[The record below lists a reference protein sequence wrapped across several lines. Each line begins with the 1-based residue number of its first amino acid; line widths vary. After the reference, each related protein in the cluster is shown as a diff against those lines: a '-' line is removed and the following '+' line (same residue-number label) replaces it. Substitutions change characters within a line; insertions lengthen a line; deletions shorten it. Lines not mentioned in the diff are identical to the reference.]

1 MKKAL
6 LPLAIAALLP
16 MSALADVTVY
26 GKANVSLQSTDE
38 GGEKTTEL
46 VSNASRV
53 GLKGS
58 EDLGGGLKAIYK
70 FEYEVHIDDGDKSG
84 QTFTQR
90 NIYVGLKGG
99 FGEVIVGKFDTPL
112 KKAQSKVD
120 LFNDLEGDIKSII
133 TKNDNRTSNNV
144 QYTSPKAWGPVQ
156 AKVAYVAS
164 EDKNVDSGVSSS
176 VAYSNKN
183 DNDKKVG
190 VYVALAYD
198 MDIEKE
204 DAQVVRLVGQLQ
216 LEDLQLG
223 LLWEDQ
229 DAGTSSLRDGDG
241 WVVSAKLNATKNV
254 DFKVQ
259 YGESEMVKDDGKT
272 WSLGLDYKLS
282 KKTKLYGFY
291 THEEANN
298 LAEDNDYAGI
308 GMQMKF

>member
-16 MSALADVTVY
+16 ISALADVTVY

-38 GGEKTTEL
+38 GGEQITEL
-46 VSNASRV
+46 VSNASRI

-58 EDLGGGLKAIYK
+58 EDLGDGLKAIYK
-70 FEYEVHIDDGDKSG
+70 FEYETQIDDGDKGG

-99 FGEVIVGKFDTPL
+99 FGEVIVGNFDTPL
-112 KKAQSKVD
+112 KKAQKKVD
-120 LFNDLEGDIKSII
+120 LFNDLEGDIKSIL
-133 TKNDNRTSNNV
+133 TKSDNRTSNNV
-144 QYTSPKAWGPVQ
+144 QYTSPKSWGPVQ

-176 VAYSNKN
+176 VAYNNK
-183 DNDKKVG
+183 KAG

-198 MDIEKE
+198 MDVEKE

-229 DAGTSSLRDGDG
+229 DPGTSSLRDGDG
-241 WVVSAKLNATKNV
+241 WVVSAKLNAAENV

-259 YGESEMVKDDGKT
+259 YGESEIVKDDGKT

-282 KKTKLYGFY
+282 KKTKVYGFY
-291 THEEANN
+291 THEEADN